1 MKQVLIV
8 DDSSFMRKLIS
19 KILVKNGYI
28 VAGEAENGISAL
40 QQYKELSPDIVT
52 LDITMKEKNGIDVL
66 KDIIE
71 YDSSANVIMV
81 SSMGQ
86 TLFVQEAVKNGAKGF
101 IIKPFKEENV
111 ISAIN
116 NI

>member
-1 MKQVLIV
+1 MKKILIV

-19 KILVKNGYI
+19 TILTRHGHI
-28 VAGEAENGISAL
+28 VIGEAENGNSAI

-52 LDITMKEKNGIDVL
+52 LDITMNDKNGIDVL
-66 KDIIE
+66 KEIIE
-71 YDSSANVIMV
+71 NDSRAKVVMV

-86 TLFVQEAVKNGAKGF
+86 TLFVQEAIKYGAKGF
-101 IIKPFKEENV
+101 IIKPFKEDNV
-111 ISAIN
+111 IDTIN